1 MVMNMNDRIK
11 KAFNQVWADEDL
23 KNKTKAY
30 LAQKTRGYARA
41 ARRSPWLYAAAV
53 CACLLFLLIGVPLLY
68 FTPTSVISIDINPS
82 LELNVNRFDR
92 VISVNALNADGQ
104 NLAAAFNLKNRNYR
118 NALELILENQNV
130 IALLAGDEILAIT
143 VTGSDETQSV
153 RIFSDLES
161 YTAEHSNIHC
171 YHTSTAEVAG
181 AHESGLSCGKYR
193 AYLELKNLDPDIT
206 PEAVQNMTM
215 REIQDLIYSLSGN
228 TQSETSPGNPADNEH
243 GHHGS
248 EDHKNST
255 GHRKRHG
262 AGR

>member
-1 MVMNMNDRIK
+1 MNDRIK
-11 KAFNQVWADEDL
+11 EAFDQVRADEDL

-30 LAQKTRGYARA
+30 LAQKTRGYTRSAK
-41 ARRSPWLYAAAV
+41 RSPWLYAAAV
-53 CACLLFLLIGVPLLY
+53 CACLLFLLIGGPLLY

-104 NLAAAFNLKNRNYR
+104 NLAAAFNLKNRNYK

-130 IALLAGDEILAIT
+130 ISLLAGDEILAIT

-153 RIFSDLES
+153 RIFSDLET

-171 YHTSTAEVAG
+171 YHSSTTEVAD

-193 AYLELKNLDPDIT
+193 AYLELKSLDPDIT
-206 PEAVQNMTM
+206 PEAVQSMTM
-215 REIQDLIYSLSGN
+215 REIQDLLYSLSDN
-228 TQSETSPGNPADNEH
+228 PQNETTPAEPSDSEH

-248 EDHKNST
+248 GNHKENT
-255 GHRKRHG
+255 GHRKRHN
-262 AGR
+262 AGW